1 MKTKILQSPIALL
14 ALSLCL
20 AAAPAIAQKAGQS
33 SKITTGIVQ
42 SVQQVKLDSEAGKGA
57 LIGGGLGLLSAGGKS
72 TSKKAR
78 NSILGAAAGGA
89 VANASQ
95 GNRNGMAYTVRTGDG
110 SSIRV
115 VTDQTEIRVGD
126 CVAVEESGSTANVR
140 RLSSTACDT
149 ASTKAR
155 QELQSSFQQEATEC
169 HNAKQQLI
177 NAKTADA
184 VDLARRKMEILCS
197 N

>member
-1 MKTKILQSPIALL
+1 MGSIGNGSLSMLW
-14 ALSLCL
+14 LSLVI
-20 AAAPAIAQKAGQS
+20 AAAPVFAQKSGQS
-33 SKITTGIVQ
+33 SKISTGIVQ
-42 SVQQVKLDSEAGKGA
+42 NVQQVKLDSEAGKGA

-89 VANASQ
+89 VASSAQ
-95 GNRNGMAYTVRTGDG
+95 GSRNGVAYTVRTGDG

-126 CVAVEESGSTANVR
+126 CVAVEENGSTANVR
-140 RLSSTACDT
+140 RLSPTACDP
-149 ASTKAR
+149 ASTQAR
-155 QELQSSFQQEATEC
+155 QQLQGSFQQEASEC

-177 NAKTADA
+177 EAKTADQ

>member
-1 MKTKILQSPIALL
+1 MESIKLRQLVIV
-14 ALSLCL
+14 ALSGLV
-20 AAAPAIAQKAGQS
+20 AAAPVTAQKAGQS
-33 SKITTGIVQ
+33 SKISTGIVQ
-42 SVQQVKLDSEAGKGA
+42 NVQQVKLDSEAGKGA
-57 LIGGGLGLLSAGGKS
+57 LVGGGLGLLSAGGKS

-78 NSILGAAAGGA
+78 NSIFGAAAGGA
-89 VANASQ
+89 LANSAQ
-95 GNRNGMAYTVRTGDG
+95 GSRNGVAYTVRTGDG

-140 RLSSTACDT
+140 RLSPTACDS
-149 ASTKAR
+149 ASAKAR
-155 QELQSSFQQEATEC
+155 QELQGSFQQEATEC